1 MASRTF
7 HFKKFS
13 VVDGD
18 IKIHVDLSR
27 FDKQFQQAQFALDG
41 QVMDSMVPFMPK
53 VTGDFIDVT
62 KKASAAIQGSG
73 GVYAGFGPQARY
85 LYEGKVMVD
94 SKTGKGPRKIP
105 TGPGEYLLRFRKG
118 AKLVPTS
125 RPLKYTGRDYTGPH
139 PNVTDH
145 WFDAAKKINLEKWVN
160 MVKRIAGGGKR
171 G

>member
-18 IKIHVDLSR
+18 IKIHIDLSR
-27 FDKQFQQAQFALDG
+27 FDKQFQDAQFALDG
-41 QVMDSMVPFMPK
+41 QVMHDMLPFMPMIQ
-53 VTGDFIDVT
+53 GNFIHETEIVS
-62 KKASAAIQGSG
+62 KSLQGSG
-73 GVYAGFGPQARY
+73 VVCAGAGPFGRF

-94 SKTGKGPRKIP
+94 EVTGSAWARKYGRKI
-105 TGPGEYLLRFRKG
+105 TT
-118 AKLVPTS
+118 AT
-125 RPLKYTGRDYTGPH
+125 PLKYTGRDYVGPH

-145 WFDAAKKINLEKWVN
+145 WFDAAKKIKLKNWVN

>member
-18 IKIHVDLSR
+18 IKIHIDLSR
-27 FDKQFQQAQFALDG
+27 FDKQFQDAQYKLDG
-41 QVMDSMVPFMPK
+41 QVMNSMVPFMPK
-53 VTGDFIDVT
+53 VTGDFIDAT
-62 KKASAAIQGSG
+62 IKASAAIQGSG

-94 SKTGKGPRKIP
+94 EVTGSAWA
-105 TGPGEYLLRFRKG
+105 RKG
-118 AKLVPTS
+118 RKKITTAT
-125 RPLKYTGRDYTGPH
+125 PLKYTGRDYVGPH

-145 WFDAAKKINLEKWVN
+145 WFDAAKKAKLKNWVS

>member
-7 HFKKFS
+7 HFEKFS

-18 IKIHVDLSR
+18 IKVDVDLSR
-27 FDKQFQQAQFALDG
+27 FNKQFQDAQYALDG
-41 QVMDSMVPFMPK
+41 QVMKSMLPFMPL
-53 VTGDFIDVT
+53 VTGQFIDAT
-62 KKASAAIQGSG
+62 TKASAAIQGSG
-73 GVYAGFGPQARY
+73 GVYAGFGPQARF

-94 SKTGKGPRKIP
+94 EVTGSAWARKH
-105 TGPGEYLLRFRKG
+105 GRKVTT
-118 AKLVPTS
+118 AT
-125 RPLKYTGRDYTGPH
+125 PLKYTGRDYVGPH

-145 WFDAAKKINLEKWVN
+145 WFDAAKEKDLKKWVE